1 MQSCLTG
8 NTVCRIRPS
17 CCTSNCLNYLRVT
30 FVHSA
35 VLVEELAL
43 SMAHV
48 LEFSAFIT
56 RALLEVL
63 DYVFKFL
70 LVGCGLVQLGGT
82 GWLGGGSLRL
92 DLSVLISFLSALW
105 TYDGACVH
113 ENIGVGRSLRLVGV
127 VGRRLT
133 RDGGFFLD
141 SHRRQGLIQ
150 KRGCTGYR
158 MIKGLNLLKMLLLN
172 ISKHSGL
179 VDRLVVISIN
189 PMYCWFMIAGYNGRV
204 MIGRMITAF
213 LLHSITVTLFLCNVR
228 TVQILIIRDTFG
240 VFYMLGL

>member
-1 MQSCLTG
+1 M
-8 NTVCRIRPS
+8 
-17 CCTSNCLNYLRVT
+17 
-30 FVHSA
+30 
-35 VLVEELAL
+35 
-43 SMAHV
+43 
-48 LEFSAFIT
+48 
-56 RALLEVL
+56 L

-113 ENIGVGRSLRLVGV
+113 ENIGVGRSLGLVGVGV

-150 KRGCTGYR
+150 KRGCNGYR
-158 MIKGLNLLKMLLLN
+158 MIKSFNLLKMSLLN
-172 ISKHSGL
+172 ISKLSGL

-189 PMYCWFMIAGYNGRV
+189 PMYC
-204 MIGRMITAF
+204 
-213 LLHSITVTLFLCNVR
+213 
-228 TVQILIIRDTFG
+228 
-240 VFYMLGL
+240 